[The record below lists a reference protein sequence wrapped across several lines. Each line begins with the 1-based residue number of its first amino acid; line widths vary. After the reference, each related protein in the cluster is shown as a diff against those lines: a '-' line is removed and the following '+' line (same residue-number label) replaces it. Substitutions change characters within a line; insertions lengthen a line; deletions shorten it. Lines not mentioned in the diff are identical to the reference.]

1 MSQNNFKHE
10 EEYNSIRKY
19 NFISLEVSFGYTQDQ
34 GLVDAI
40 LLTASVLK
48 VAQGLTPIRVH

>member
-1 MSQNNFKHE
+1 MIQNTFLYE
-10 EEYNSIRKY
+10 EENNSFRKY
-19 NFISLEVSFGYTQDQ
+19 HFISLEFSFGYTQDQ

>member
-1 MSQNNFKHE
+1 MTL
-10 EEYNSIRKY
+10 Y
-19 NFISLEVSFGYTQDQ
+19 LEISFGYTQDQ
-34 GLVDAI
+34 GLVDAN

>member
-1 MSQNNFKHE
+1 MSLK
-10 EEYNSIRKY
+10 
-19 NFISLEVSFGYTQDQ
+19 VSFGYTQDQ

-40 LLTASVLK
+40 ILTASVLK